1 MLLLLELNF
10 IFFFLL
16 KTRTFQH
23 RYFVRNL
30 SENVFLRSTTILSPF
45 LTVFSF
51 LGQIQTTVTKSESSW
66 PPSLIQLQD
75 PAEEVPTKD
84 EMNTTQILTHCILS
98 PLCLCH
104 RVQSGSHIVSL
115 RNILPRIG
123 IYLSCQTLAKYI
135 PSPGFNPPVLKIKI

>member
-45 LTVFSF
+45 LMVFSF
-51 LGQIQTTVTKSESSW
+51 LGQIQTTVTKSESPW

-75 PAEEVPTKD
+75 PAEEVSTKD
-84 EMNTTQILTHCILS
+84 ELNTTQILTHCILS
-98 PLCLCH
+98 PLRLCH
-104 RVQSGSHIVSL
+104 RVQSGSHIVSW